1 VPEQTFER
9 VRVVEA
15 RDPGIATASRYD
27 GDDGN
32 ARLDVLNFGK
42 REAVAA
48 GSAEGVP
55 RQVFFVDDG

>member
-1 VPEQTFER
+1 
-9 VRVVEA
+9 VEA